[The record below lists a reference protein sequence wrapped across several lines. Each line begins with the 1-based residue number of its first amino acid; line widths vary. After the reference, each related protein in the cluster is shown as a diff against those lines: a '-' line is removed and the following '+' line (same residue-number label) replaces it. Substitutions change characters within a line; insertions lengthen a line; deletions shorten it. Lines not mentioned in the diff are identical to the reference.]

1 MSHAIRIVLLAGLAV
16 ALGACQTTLKT
27 SNDFTPP
34 QGLIKVLLMPP
45 DVQLSEMQAS
55 GLQEPRA
62 DWTEMAR
69 ANIKA
74 ALARRLQ
81 ERNSKLVE
89 YVPPGDL
96 AEEKVHNRLINLHNA
111 VGNAVR
117 VHKLL
122 QPYQLPTKEG
132 RFDWTLGPNVAR
144 LREAYGADYA
154 LFYFVRDSYASAG
167 RAAVMVAFALLGAA
181 VPGGRQDGYVSLVD
195 LRSGEIVWF
204 NVVLGQ
210 GGDLRQSGQTQEAV
224 KGLLAD
230 MPI

>member
-1 MSHAIRIVLLAGLAV
+1 MSRAVRIGILTILAV
-16 ALGACQTTLKT
+16 TLGACQTTLKT
-27 SNDFTPP
+27 IDNFVPP
-34 QGLIKVLLMPP
+34 AGPVKILLMPP

-62 DWTEMAR
+62 DWTEMAK
-69 ANIKA
+69 ANLKA
-74 ALARRLQ
+74 ALARRLE
-81 ERNSKLVE
+81 ERKSLLVD
-89 YVPPGDL
+89 YLPPGNL
-96 AEEKVHNRLINLHNA
+96 SEERVHNRLINLHNA

-117 VHKLL
+117 IHKLL

-132 RFDWTLGPNVAR
+132 RFDWSLGPNAAR

-154 LFYFVRDSYASAG
+154 LFFFVRDSYASAG
-167 RAAVMVAFALLGAA
+167 RAAMVVALAIFGVG

-210 GGDLRQSGQTQEAV
+210 GGDLRESGQTQESV
-224 KGLLAD
+224 KDLLAD